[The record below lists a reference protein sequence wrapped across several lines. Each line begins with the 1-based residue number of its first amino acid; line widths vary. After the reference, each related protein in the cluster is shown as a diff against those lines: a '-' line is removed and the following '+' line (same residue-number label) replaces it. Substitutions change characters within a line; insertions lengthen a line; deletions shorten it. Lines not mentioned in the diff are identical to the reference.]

1 MKQLAKVLVGSR
13 LHGLHTP
20 TSDYDYR
27 GIHIH
32 SLSDKLSP
40 FKTLKNTTWIE
51 GDEDNTSYELADFC
65 KQAVHGNATI
75 LEVFFSDRII
85 HTDPIHTELRKN
97 WRKFIDTKRFVAA
110 SRGYAHNQWNK
121 FYNFEDV
128 GGNGQHRTAKF
139 AVAFLRVMW
148 QCEQFLLTGE
158 FKCNLE
164 ESDLYP
170 LLKKIKP
177 MNLDEIRGMLPEIMV
192 AMDKMERR
200 VSVAQAES
208 KFMDMQP
215 DIEWIEDF
223 IHRAYTTPHLFMPDQ
238 EVFVVIDTS
247 TGKPAMGG
255 GSSTPARVHAYTDK
269 PKAEAVKNRIGGG
282 GNRVDTYV
290 RGVKG
295 TR

>member
-1 MKQLAKVLVGSR
+1 MSKQGDKDVQILAKVVVGSR
-13 LHGLHTP
+13 LHGLHTES
-20 TSDYDYR
+20 SDWDYR

-32 SLSDKLSP
+32 PTKQVLSP
-40 FKTLKNTTWIE
+40 FRTLKNTTWIE

-75 LEVFFSDRII
+75 LEVFFSDKIVS
-85 HTDPIHTELRKN
+85 TSPIHAELREN

-148 QCEQFLLTGE
+148 QCEQFLLTGQ

-164 ESDLYP
+164 ESGLYP
-170 LLKKIKP
+170 LLKEIKP
-177 MNLDEIRGMLPEIMV
+177 MSLEEIRGKLPDIMV

-200 VSVAQAES
+200 VSVAQANS
-208 KFMDMQP
+208 PYMDMTP

-223 IHRAYTTPHLFMPDQ
+223 IYRAYNKELLEYKWMYEDLQ
-238 EVFVVIDTS
+238 
-247 TGKPAMGG
+247 K
-255 GSSTPARVHAYTDK
+255 
-269 PKAEAVKNRIGGG
+269 
-282 GNRVDTYV
+282 
-290 RGVKG
+290 
-295 TR
+295 

>member
-1 MKQLAKVLVGSR
+1 VKEPTTTQLAKVLVGSR
-13 LHGLHTP
+13 LHGLDTP

-27 GIHIH
+27 GIHI
-32 SLSDKLSP
+32 SDLRDVLSP

-75 LEVFFSDRII
+75 LEVFFSDKII
-85 HTDPIHTELRKN
+85 ETSSVHTELRAN
-97 WRKFIDTKRFVAA
+97 WKRFMDTKRFVDA

-158 FKCNLE
+158 FKCSLR

-170 LLKKIKP
+170 LLKRIKP
-177 MNLDEIRGMLPEIMV
+177 LSVEEIRPLVPEIV
-192 AMDKMERR
+192 TAMGDMDRR
-200 VSVAQAES
+200 VSEAMATS
-208 KFMDMQP
+208 KFMDMKP

-223 IHRAYTTPHLFMPDQ
+223 IYRAYNEELLEYKWKYEDLQ
-238 EVFVVIDTS
+238 
-247 TGKPAMGG
+247 
-255 GSSTPARVHAYTDK
+255 
-269 PKAEAVKNRIGGG
+269 
-282 GNRVDTYV
+282 
-290 RGVKG
+290 
-295 TR
+295 

>member
-1 MKQLAKVLVGSR
+1 MKQIAKVLVGSR

-32 SLSDKLSP
+32 SLEEKLSP
-40 FKTLKNTTWIE
+40 FRTLKNTTWIE

-75 LEVFFSDRII
+75 LEVFFSTEVIETSNI
-85 HTDPIHTELRKN
+85 HNELREN
-97 WRKFIDTKRFVAA
+97 WRKFIDSKRFVAA

-121 FYNFEDV
+121 FYNFEDA
-128 GGNGQHRTAKF
+128 GILGQQRTAKF

-164 ESDLYP
+164 QSDLYP

-177 MNLDEIRGMLPEIMV
+177 MSLEEIRPFTPEIV
-192 AMDKMERR
+192 AAMDEMSRR
-200 VSVAQAES
+200 VAVAES
-208 KFMDMQP
+208 KSEFMDMKP
-215 DIEWIEDF
+215 DIEWIENF
-223 IHRAYTTPHLFMPDQ
+223 IYRSYTS
-238 EVFVVIDTS
+238 E
-247 TGKPAMGG
+247 
-255 GSSTPARVHAYTDK
+255 
-269 PKAEAVKNRIGGG
+269 
-282 GNRVDTYV
+282 
-290 RGVKG
+290 
-295 TR
+295 

>member
-1 MKQLAKVLVGSR
+1 MQKQIAKVLVGSR
-13 LHGLHTP
+13 LHGLHTDS
-20 TSDYDYR
+20 SDFDYR
-27 GIHIH
+27 GIHMH
-32 SLSDKLSP
+32 SLHDKLSP

-75 LEVFFSDRII
+75 LEVFFSDKVIE
-85 HTDPIHTELRKN
+85 TSPIHKELREN
-97 WRKFIDTKRFVAA
+97 WKKFMDSKRFVAA

-148 QCEQFLLTGE
+148 QCEQFLLKGE

-164 ESDLYP
+164 DSDLYP

-177 MNLDEIRGMLPEIMV
+177 LSVQEIKEYLPEIV
-192 AMDKMERR
+192 TAMGDMDRR
-200 VSVAQAES
+200 VSVAMADS
-208 KFMDMQP
+208 KFMDMTP

-223 IHRAYTTPHLFMPDQ
+223 IYRAYNQ
-238 EVFVVIDTS
+238 ELLEY
-247 TGKPAMGG
+247 KWM
-255 GSSTPARVHAYTDK
+255 YEELQK
-269 PKAEAVKNRIGGG
+269 
-282 GNRVDTYV
+282 
-290 RGVKG
+290 
-295 TR
+295 